1 MKNTETIEETNA
13 QPTTKIVYRDIKNS
27 GYMEYTMHIII
38 RNSEGESKWSLKF
51 TKTGQIRGFGDGVW
65 LMNDE
70 NFLAQKEARESVSD
84 PCDNCKLKECALSKI
99 ENMVYEAE
107 NRKYLV

>member
-1 MKNTETIEETNA
+1 
-13 QPTTKIVYRDIKNS
+13 
-27 GYMEYTMHIII
+27 
-38 RNSEGESKWSLKF
+38 
-51 TKTGQIRGFGDGVW
+51 
-65 LMNDE
+65 MNDE

-107 NRKYLV
+107 NRKYLVQTLLENPECVEIRIR

>member
-13 QPTTKIVYRDIKNS
+13 QPTTKIVYRDIKRS

-38 RNSEGESKWSLKF
+38 RNSEGESN
-51 TKTGQIRGFGDGVW
+51 GVW